1 MWVLG
6 CGRKAMDEK
15 QSYQDLVV
23 WQRAIAMVPE
33 IYRLLSTFPKAETYA
48 LADQLRRAAV
58 SVPANIAEGQARA
71 HRKEFL
77 QHLSIAKGSL
87 AEVHT
92 LLIVAQRLGYLSLA
106 QLEQVES
113 LLSDIRRPLVGLMS
127 SLN

>member
-1 MWVLG
+1 
-6 CGRKAMDEK
+6 MDEK
-15 QSYQDLVV
+15 QSYQDLIV

-48 LADQLRRAAV
+48 LADQLRRAVV
-58 SVPANIAEGQARA
+58 SVPANIAEGQARI

-92 LLIVAQRLGYLSLA
+92 LLIVAQRLGYLKPE
-106 QLEQVES
+106 QLVQAEGM
-113 LLSDIRRPLVGLMS
+113 LSDIRRPLVGLKS
-127 SLN
+127 SVS

>member
-1 MWVLG
+1 
-6 CGRKAMDEK
+6 
-15 QSYQDLVV
+15 
-23 WQRAIAMVPE
+23 MVPE
-33 IYRLLSTFPKAETYA
+33 IYRLLSTFPKAETYE

-127 SLN
+127 SLS